1 MRQLQILPSLEKISL
16 LCSFVEFMKGIWLC
30 NTGAV
35 FIRFGLCWNRIC
47 LQTFRGFRA
56 VFLFRKFSYKGSWL
70 SQGVYI
76 SHWLMMLWHM
86 PYHIIATGRSIIEE
100 AKKFHFSYWKLVKFV
115 KGYQVLLVFM
125 FLNSLD
131 GDWIFEE

>member
-1 MRQLQILPSLEKISL
+1 
-16 LCSFVEFMKGIWLC
+16 
-30 NTGAV
+30 
-35 FIRFGLCWNRIC
+35 
-47 LQTFRGFRA
+47 
-56 VFLFRKFSYKGSWL
+56 
-70 SQGVYI
+70 
-76 SHWLMMLWHM
+76 M

-125 FLNSLD
+125 FLNSLN